1 MRSLLIG
8 PAALAIM
15 AATPAS
21 AQLLGGGLGGGLG
34 GNVGGVGGTLG
45 GGLNGSLG
53 TMPAVTSAAAQ
64 ARAEARQ
71 AERAARR
78 EAARQRKLGI
88 QSDVTTSAAF
98 APQESVASRPVAVGG
113 EANAT
118 TTSRSALD
126 TYGIRSRG
134 ITSATERGLRRVAST
149 GRGVPVF
156 VAAQTPVP
164 TAVVAHSVSA
174 YPIYDHSVYAGGGD
188 TTFISYGEVGGYVDR
203 QYDDLRRD
211 MRGTGASVTR
221 RGNDLVLELPAD
233 VTFAFDKADIQ
244 PRFLGTLSA
253 VARSLGDYRAT
264 DVEIVG
270 HTDSIGSDA
279 YNLALSERRGRSVAD
294 YLVDHSADPSRLV
307 VEAMGKS
314 EPIAS
319 NATIAGRAANRRV
332 EIVFHPRVVRP

>member
-1 MRSLLIG
+1 MKTILIG
-8 PAALAIM
+8 TAALAIL

-21 AQLLGGGLGGGLG
+21 AQLLGGGLGGGVGGSLG
-34 GNVGGVGGTLG
+34 GAGGTLG
-45 GGLNGSLG
+45 GGVNGTLRSING
-53 TMPAVTSAAAQ
+53 VTDAASQ

-71 AERAARR
+71 AERAERR

-88 QSDVTTSAAF
+88 QPNVATSAAF
-98 APQESVASRPVAVGG
+98 ATNGTVANRPVVVGG
-113 EANAT
+113 NANAAAS
-118 TTSRSALD
+118 SRIALD
-126 TYGIRSRG
+126 TPGIRTRG
-134 ITSATERGLRRVAST
+134 IVAATDRGLRRVAST

-156 VAAQTPVP
+156 VAAQTAVP
-164 TAVVAHSVSA
+164 AAVVVRSAPA
-174 YPIYDHSVYAGGGD
+174 YPVYNRSVYYGGGD
-188 TTFISYGEVGGYVDR
+188 PAFIAYGDVGGYVDR

-211 MRGTGASVTR
+211 TRGTGASVTR

-253 VARSLGDYRAT
+253 VARSLSEYRAT

-294 YLVDHSADPSRLV
+294 FLVDRAADPSRLV

-332 EIVFHPRVVRP
+332 EIVFHPRVERP

>member
-1 MRSLLIG
+1 MKTFLIG
-8 PAALAIM
+8 TTALAIL
-15 AATPAS
+15 ATTPAS
-21 AQLLGGGLGGGLG
+21 AQLLGGGLGGGVG
-34 GNVGGVGGTLG
+34 GSIGGVGGALG
-45 GGLNGSLG
+45 GGVNGTLS
-53 TMPAVTSAAAQ
+53 TMNTVTDAAAQ

-88 QSDVTTSAAF
+88 QPDVATSAAF
-98 APQESVASRPVAVGG
+98 ATNGTVAGRPVAAGG
-113 EANAT
+113 NANAAAS
-118 TTSRSALD
+118 SRIALD
-126 TYGIRSRG
+126 TPGIRTRG
-134 ITSATERGLRRVAST
+134 IAAATDRGLQRVAST

-156 VAAQTPVP
+156 VAAQTAASP
-164 TAVVAHSVSA
+164 TLVVRSAAA
-174 YPIYDHSVYAGGGD
+174 YPVYTRSDYYYGGD
-188 TTFISYGEVGGYVDR
+188 TAFVSYGEVGGYVDR
-203 QYDDLRRD
+203 QYDALRRD

-244 PRFLGTLSA
+244 PRFIGTLSA
-253 VARSLGDYRAT
+253 IARSLGEYRAT
-264 DVEIVG
+264 DVEIIG

-294 YLVDHSADPSRLV
+294 FLVDRAADPSRLV

-332 EIVFHPRVVRP
+332 EIIFHPRIERP